1 MYLHN
6 GQSTNNRSEGYNN
19 RLSLIM
25 GKHPSLHTFISH
37 LKVEFLEAV
46 NDCDA
51 TSNGKNP
58 VKSVP
63 HSKSV
68 RTIKQRENLM
78 ENLGTG
84 MTDLLTFQKSIG
96 GSIINTLGG
105 VLGEDMDRNKVCRC
119 DTIKEYS

>member
-1 MYLHN
+1 
-6 GQSTNNRSEGYNN
+6 
-19 RLSLIM
+19 M

-96 GSIINTLGG
+96 GQSSILL
-105 VLGEDMDRNKVCRC
+105 VVCWEKMTTMKMRRC
-119 DTIKEYS
+119 PNSARKRMWRLWFLP